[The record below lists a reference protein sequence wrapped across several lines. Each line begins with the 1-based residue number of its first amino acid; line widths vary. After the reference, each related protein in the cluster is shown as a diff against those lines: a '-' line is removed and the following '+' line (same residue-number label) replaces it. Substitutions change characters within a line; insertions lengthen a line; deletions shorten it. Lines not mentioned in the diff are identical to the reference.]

1 MANIFV
7 KKEVCPTC
15 NGEKSIICCSCSA
28 DDECHE
34 MVCPSCHGS
43 GYNVSYNTPAIIGAV
58 CVGVVVLVGVFF
70 SYNSKSYSAKV
81 KKLGE

>member
-28 DDECHE
+28 DDECHP
-34 MVCPSCHGS
+34 MVCPSCKGS
-43 GYNVSYNTPAIIGAV
+43 GYSVTYNTPAIIGAV
-58 CVGVVVLVGVFF
+58 CVGIAVVVGLFF
-70 SYNSKSYSAKV
+70 
-81 KKLGE
+81 LLR